1 MGTMMNRSLA
11 FPALALLA
19 LASLSGCA
27 SISESECMS
36 ANWEDIG
43 IRDGANGRPEEYLIE
58 HSKACSKVSVSPN
71 RTAWLKGRE
80 QGLERFCTPYRVY
93 QIGESGGGVDLGVCR
108 GFDEERLQNAYERG
122 RDVNRLA
129 AEVSGIDN
137 EMRDVHAQ
145 LQRKD
150 LEQKERERLAYR
162 LGQLEYARRDAQDA
176 YDHARDRARN
186 L

>member
-1 MGTMMNRSLA
+1 MNARSLTRIFVVA
-11 FPALALLA
+11 ALLCGV
-19 LASLSGCA
+19 SGCA
-27 SISESECMS
+27 SLSKSECMNAS
-36 ANWEDIG
+36 WEDIG

-58 HSKACSKVSVSPN
+58 HSKACSKVSVSPD

-80 QGLERFCTPYRVY
+80 QGLERFCTPYRAY
-93 QIGESGGGVDLGVCR
+93 QAGENGGGFDPGICR

-122 RDVNRLA
+122 RDVNHLA
-129 AEVSGIDN
+129 NEVSSIDGDIR
-137 EMRDVHAQ
+137 EVRSA
-145 LQRKD
+145 LQKKD
-150 LEQKERERLAYR
+150 LPQKERERLAYR

>member
-1 MGTMMNRSLA
+1 MTNRSLA
-11 FPALALLA
+11 LPAAALLA

-27 SISESECMS
+27 SLSEGECRS
-36 ANWEDIG
+36 ANWEDVG

-58 HSKACSKVSVSPN
+58 HSKACSKVSVSPD
-71 RTAWLKGRE
+71 RAAWLKGRE
-80 QGLERFCTPYRVY
+80 QGLERFCTPYRAY
-93 QIGESGGGVDLGVCR
+93 QIGESGGGLDLGVCR

-129 AEVSGIDN
+129 GEVNSLDN
-137 EMRDVHAQ
+137 EMHDVRAQ
-145 LQRKD
+145 LERKD
-150 LEQKERERLAYR
+150 LEQKEREHLAYR